1 MTSPASPRVLILGL
15 DGSTWDL
22 FSKFAEDGT
31 MPRLGELLK
40 QGTSSDLVTL
50 VPPVTAISWTSF
62 FTGLNPGKHGVFEF
76 LLRRRGLSEN
86 AVTARNPFGE
96 IPVNSTLRDGKPIWE
111 IAGEAGLKSAVVSVP
126 ITYPPEEVN
135 GCMISGFLTPFGKRD
150 FTHPPEVL
158 EDLEKRFG
166 PYRLYHRQ
174 VYSKRGVGLVL
185 DELFVVLDYNI
196 KVSRHLMGNLDWN
209 LFFSHFWGTDRAQ
222 HELWHLLDESHPRHD
237 PAESAEHGPRLK
249 KFFTELDRGVA
260 EIIED
265 AGDANVIIAS
275 DHGFGPIHT
284 FLAFNVWLLDK
295 GYLRLKGDP
304 GTLVKRLA
312 YRLGLTPV
320 MFYRLS
326 MALGLA
332 RLRLSGGFHSRH
344 KMQMMLDRFF
354 LSLSNVDWSRTRAY
368 SRGNYGQVFVNL
380 KGREPQG
387 SVEPGREY
395 EEVRQSIK
403 KDLLATRDDK
413 TGEPMFKDV
422 YMREEIYDGP
432 YLEEAPDI
440 VFLPRDMKNKAL
452 GTLDFTSNKFD
463 VPVYGNSGDH
473 RMEGIF
479 LGVGPAFRT
488 GVRLDPLSILDIAP
502 TVLHLLGLPVP
513 RQMDGNVAAGALAE
527 DYMARNPVRET
538 DMELLGRARG
548 SALSSGDSDD
558 IRRRLEG
565 IGYIG

>member
-1 MTSPASPRVLILGL
+1 L
-15 DGSTWDL
+15 DD
-22 FSKFAEDGT
+22 
-31 MPRLGELLK
+31 
-40 QGTSSDLVTL
+40 
-50 VPPVTAISWTSF
+50 I
-62 FTGLNPGKHGVFEF
+62 
-76 LLRRRGLSEN
+76 
-86 AVTARNPFGE
+86 
-96 IPVNSTLRDGKPIWE
+96 
-111 IAGEAGLKSAVVSVP
+111 
-126 ITYPPEEVN
+126 
-135 GCMISGFLTPFGKRD
+135 
-150 FTHPPEVL
+150 
-158 EDLEKRFG
+158 EKRFG

-174 VYSKRGVGLVL
+174 VYSKRGVGMVL
-185 DELFVVLDYNI
+185 DELFDVLDYNV
-196 KVSRHLMGNLDWN
+196 KVTRHLMGSMDWN

-222 HELWHLLDESHPRHD
+222 HELWHLLDESHPRYD
-237 PAESAEHGPRLK
+237 PAEGAAHGPRLRR
-249 KFFTELDRGVA
+249 FFSELDKGVT

-284 FLAFNVWLLDK
+284 FLAFNVWLLDR
-295 GYLRLKGDP
+295 GYLKLRSDP
-304 GTLVKRLA
+304 GTLLKRMA

-354 LSLSNVDWSRTRAY
+354 LSLSNVDWSKTRAY
-368 SRGNYGQVFVNL
+368 SRGNYGQVFINL
-380 KGREPQG
+380 KGREPHG
-387 SVEPGREY
+387 CVEPGREY
-395 EEVRQSIK
+395 EEVRRAIRE
-403 KDLLATRDDK
+403 DLLATMDPS

-440 VFLPRDMKNKAL
+440 VFLPGDMRNKAL
-452 GTLDFTSNKFD
+452 GTLDFTSNRFD
-463 VPVYGNSGDH
+463 FPVYGNSGDH
-473 RMEGIF
+473 RMDGIF
-479 LGVGPAFRT
+479 LGVGPAFRK
-488 GVRLDPLSILDIAP
+488 GARLETLSVLDVAP

-513 RQMDGNVAAGALAE
+513 EQMDGRVAADAMEEA
-527 DYMARNPVRET
+527 YMAGNPVRKI

-548 SALSSGDSDD
+548 SALSDGDSDD

>member
-1 MTSPASPRVLILGL
+1 MASPAKPRVLILGL

-31 MPRLGELLK
+31 MPRLAELLK
-40 QGTSSDLVTL
+40 RGTSSDLVTL

-111 IAGEAGLKSAVVSVP
+111 IAGDAGLKSAVLSVP
-126 ITYPPEEVN
+126 ITYPPEEVD

-150 FTHPPEVL
+150 FTHPPEL
-158 EDLEKRFG
+158 LDDIEKRFG

-185 DELFVVLDYNI
+185 DELFDVLDYNV
-196 KVSRHLMGNLDWN
+196 KVTRHLMGNMDWN

-222 HELWHLLDESHPRHD
+222 HELWHLLDESHPRYD
-237 PAESAEHGPRLK
+237 AAESAKHGPRLK
-249 KFFTELDRGVA
+249 RFFTELDRGVA

-295 GYLRLKGDP
+295 GYLRLKSDP
-304 GTLVKRLA
+304 GTLLKRLA

-368 SRGNYGQVFVNL
+368 SRGNYGQVFINL

-403 KDLLATRDDK
+403 RDLLATRDDK
-413 TGEPMFKDV
+413 TGEPMFKDI

-440 VFLPRDMKNKAL
+440 VFLPRDMRNKAL
-452 GTLDFTSNKFD
+452 GTLDFTSNRFD
-463 VPVYGNSGDH
+463 FPVYGNSGDH
-473 RMEGIF
+473 RMDGIF
-479 LGVGPAFRT
+479 LGLGPAFRK
-488 GVRLDPLSILDIAP
+488 GARLEPLSVLDVAP

-513 RQMDGNVAAGALAE
+513 KQMDGKVAAGALDG
-527 DYMARNPVRET
+527 DYMAKNPVREA

-548 SALSSGDSDD
+548 SALSAGDSDD
-558 IRRRLEG
+558 IRKRLEG